1 MRAGKRN
8 RTFMKTIRARFLPG
22 CFIWLAITVAQAQTV
37 QTNLAV
43 TVRHAPNLN
52 GGLNNVISTA
62 PTPTRTTANCSGGK
76 FASAA
81 GSSGPSAESFGV
93 AARPFGQPSGFSG
106 LSAGAFYHDF
116 PYFLQ
121 ILTFKPYSNGA

>member
-22 CFIWLAITVAQAQTV
+22 CFIWLAIITAQAQTA

-52 GGLNNVISTA
+52 GGTLQ
-62 PTPTRTTANCSGGK
+62 
-76 FASAA
+76 
-81 GSSGPSAESFGV
+81 GS
-93 AARPFGQPSGFSG
+93 
-106 LSAGAFYHDF
+106 L
-116 PYFLQ
+116 
-121 ILTFKPYSNGA
+121 